1 MGVPGGAPIA
11 AAGSLSM
18 ARSSG
23 WISAGTSRAPQPGA
37 TDQMWSTWPCDRS
50 TATGWSLYRSRPSSS
65 GCSAPCPGSITTHCS
80 PASGATTQQLVC
92 QGPAGKPT
100 MSTAR
105 AYRDRIFRF
114 DSLSC
119 VLHRSATHLSGGPVA
134 RSRARERELARRR
147 YERRRLREQQLRARR
162 RRRNTIIGAVVGTLA
177 VIGGLIALVV
187 VLVGGSDNKSVAS
200 AQSSPSAST
209 SPSAPAAPP
218 AACAPRSPHP
228 PP

>member
-1 MGVPGGAPIA
+1 M
-11 AAGSLSM
+11 
-18 ARSSG
+18 
-23 WISAGTSRAPQPGA
+23 
-37 TDQMWSTWPCDRS
+37 
-50 TATGWSLYRSRPSSS
+50 
-65 GCSAPCPGSITTHCS
+65 HCS

-119 VLHRSATHLSGGPVA
+119 VLHRLATHLSGGPVA

-162 RRRNTIIGAVVGTLA
+162 RRRNTVIGAVVGTLA
-177 VIGGLIALVV
+177 VLAGLTALIV
-187 VLVGGSDNKSVAS
+187 VLVGGSDKKAVAKP
-200 AQSSPSAST
+200 QSTSTPSAPPS
-209 SPSAPAAPP
+209 SAPAAPTT
-218 AACAPRSPHP
+218 CAPITP
-228 PP
+228 